1 MESLLFRDQETWM
14 KKGGELFALNMG
26 AYDDAAE
33 IFELVEISM
42 VYKFQQLNKINNFD
56 LYKDDGLAVVKNI
69 NGPQSEKA
77 KKKLQILFKEFGFKG
92 TLMQI

>member
-1 MESLLFRDQETWM
+1 M
-14 KKGGELFALNMG
+14 KKGGELFELNMG
-26 AYDDAAE
+26 AYDDAAG
-33 IFELVEISM
+33 ICELVEISM

-69 NGPQSEKA
+69 SGPQSEKA